1 MDCEDKV
8 ETFTSQDYHE
18 IEKKE
23 KKQTEQNKITMSKIF
38 TKKKERERMLANTL
52 EQTVFH

>member
-38 TKKKERERMLANTL
+38 TKKKERERERECWQTL
-52 EQTVFH
+52 